1 MPKPTITRFISFLGI
16 NATIEITEKYF
27 PDVNLWEISTENDQP
42 IPMTKTGYKTNWF
55 FDDITETT
63 IYEILDNIAERNGIP
78 RTQIQLLDEP
88 LTPKEDNTYTDT
100 KDALKTH
107 LWTQSGQIQQGQL
120 F

>member
-1 MPKPTITRFISFLGI
+1 MPKPKITRFISFLGI
-16 NATIEITEKYF
+16 NARIDITEKYF

-88 LTPKEDNTYTDT
+88 FTPKEDNTYTDT

-107 LWTQSGQIQQGQL
+107 LWTQSKELQQGYL